1 MMFRRTKNK
10 EQNPPKQNNAL
21 RSLRK
26 KVIVQAV
33 IAVQTIV
40 ITLALIFG
48 MSAAWYTN
56 VLQTSGLQ
64 FEAEGWGFT
73 GEVMVT
79 QTPIEASP
87 GDSGIIGLSVTNMG
101 EDIVD
106 VALNVSKVRMSAEMQ
121 QRLFFYVDTQ
131 YTRAGESMDRVYI
144 NTRDSYT
151 YSVMGYNEL
160 VLTQERTNDASLK
173 WQWVYDMLGYYFLG
187 TVTQTDVEGQLSV
200 NANITDYLRPV
211 EYDLDKAVFT
221 DGLLTSVD
229 GVTTEELIAKLSQT
243 DGYKKNLE
251 AAENMPGYYKVDVD
265 ENGYGIWVYLCN
277 WAQIQQ
283 ATTFDSQLGKEAAD
297 AELADQDKESYIAR
311 LTVIG
316 QMAKAEKTEISTVQ
330 QLAEGLQ
337 NGSVMQLQNDLTLD
351 APLAITGNEKAVLD
365 LNGHTLTAPNGDS
378 AVKLTQGANLTLTN
392 GNVVSTSTTADAIY
406 VSGSTLTLNKVKL
419 DSQNEDGIYII
430 DENGV
435 ENSRIRIFGG
445 EIKAKKCAVFL
456 RGNGTMSSGR
466 SQVFIEDCT
475 LESDYIAVTG
485 NGNAT
490 CWGTEIQIYKSKVTG
505 KYAAVYQPQGDS
517 ITKVTQSTLS
527 GISGIVIKGGD
538 LEVVDSVVNG
548 TGAKQEPKVENSGF
562 TDTGDAIYIDCGY
575 QQPINVSVSGN
586 CVIESTNSLA
596 VQVFEPYGAFASVT
610 ITGGKFSSDV
620 SQFVQEGYIYDT
632 TDQIV
637 KPVQGGAGDE

>member
-26 KVIVQAV
+26 KVIIQAV

-73 GEVMVT
+73 GEVLVT
-79 QTPIEASP
+79 EEPIEASP
-87 GDSGIIGLSVTNMG
+87 GSNGFIGLTVTNMG
-101 EDIVD
+101 KDMVD
-106 VALNVSKVRMSAEMQ
+106 VALNVSKGQMREEMQ

-151 YSVMGYNEL
+151 YSVLGYNEL
-160 VLTQERTNDASLK
+160 VLTKERANDASLK

-187 TVTQTDVEGQLSV
+187 TVTQEDAEGTQTV
-200 NANITDYLRPV
+200 HANITDYLRPV
-211 EYDLDKAVFT
+211 EYDLNKAVFR
-221 DGLLTSVD
+221 DGMLESVD
-229 GVTTEELIAKLSQT
+229 GVTTEQLIQQLSLT
-243 DGYKKNLE
+243 DGYEKDLI
-251 AAENMPGYYKVDVD
+251 AADGMPGYYKVDVD
-265 ENGYGIWVYLCN
+265 DSGYGIWVYLCN
-277 WAQIQQ
+277 WAEIQQ

-297 AELADQDKESYIAR
+297 AELAGTTKDSYIAR

-316 QMAKAEKTEISTVQ
+316 QMAKTESVEITTVE
-330 QLAEGLQ
+330 QLNAGLQ
-337 NGSVMQLQNDLTLD
+337 SGAVMQLQNDLKLD
-351 APLAITGNEKAVLD
+351 TSVVMNDGAKAVLD
-365 LNGHTLTAPNGDS
+365 LNGHTLTAPDSDS
-378 AVKLTQGANLTLTN
+378 AVKLTEGANLTLMN
-392 GNVVSTSTTADAIY
+392 GNVVSTSTTADAIHI
-406 VSGSTLTLNKVKL
+406 SGSSLTLNQVKVN
-419 DSQNEDGIYII
+419 SQNEDGIYII

-456 RGNGTMSSGR
+456 RGNGTQSSGR
-466 SQVFIEDCT
+466 SQVFIENSV
-475 LESDYIAVTG
+475 LESGYIAITG

-490 CWGTEIQIYKSKVTG
+490 CWGTEVQIYKSTVTG
-505 KYAAVYQPQGDS
+505 LYAAVYQPQGDS
-517 ITKVTQSTLS
+517 LTRVVESTLS
-527 GISGIVIKGGD
+527 GITGIVVKGGD

-548 TGAKQEPKVENSGF
+548 TGAKQDPKLENSGF

-575 QQPINVSVSGN
+575 QLPINVSVSGN
-586 CVIESTNSLA
+586 CIITSTNSLA
-596 VQVFEPYGAFASVT
+596 VQVFEPNGEFASVT

-620 SQFVQEGYIYDT
+620 SQFVPEGYVYYDGT
-632 TDQIV
+632 VTQ
-637 KPVQGGAGDE
+637 VQEGAGDA

>member
-21 RSLRK
+21 RTLRK

-121 QRLFFYVDTQ
+121 KRLFFYVDTQ

-187 TVTQTDVEGQLSV
+187 TVTQEVVDGQQTIS
-200 NANITDYLRPV
+200 ANITDYLRPV
-211 EYDLDKAVFT
+211 EYDLNKAVFK
-221 DGLLTSVD
+221 DGMLESVD
-229 GVTTEELIAKLSQT
+229 GVLTADLITQLSNT
-243 DGYKKNLE
+243 DGYQNALV

-283 ATTFDSQLGKEAAD
+283 ATTFDSQLGKKAAD
-297 AELADQDKESYIAR
+297 NELAGTTKDSYIAR

-365 LNGHTLTAPNGDS
+365 LNGHTIAGPSGDVLMHLKDANVTVVNGSIVGNDPNQD
-378 AVKLTQGANLTLTN
+378 VFT
-392 GNVVSTSTTADAIY
+392 
-406 VSGSTLTLNKVKL
+406 VSGSSLTLNKVKVSGQG
-419 DSQNEDGIYII
+419 DDAIYIT
-430 DENGV
+430 DENDII
-435 ENSRIRIFGG
+435 NSRVRLLGC
-445 EIKAKKCAVFL
+445 EINMESCAVYM
-456 RGNGTMSSGR
+456 RGNGDKSAGR
-466 SQVFIEDCT
+466 SQLVIEDCK
-475 LESDYIAVTG
+475 LNSNYIAVMG
-485 NGNAT
+485 NGTASF
-490 CWGTEIQIYKSKVTG
+490 WGTEIQIYKSKVTG

-586 CVIESTNSLA
+586 CIITSTNSLA

-620 SQFVQEGYIYDT
+620 SAFVQEGYIYDT